1 MMIMK
6 KLFVYFACVAI
17 LSSCGLSESEQNKVN
32 GRIDSLQTVIN
43 QRDSEIDELMGTFN
57 EIQTAFDQI
66 NAAEGR
72 VSLFADNYEKN
83 SDALQENMKFI
94 QETMEANRKKIDEL
108 QARLKSSGI
117 NAKKLQD
124 AIDKLNSQMKEKDKS
139 IAELRTLLANK
150 DIQIAEL
157 GDSLASVSAKN
168 EEIEKAKEAVD
179 QIANKQDE
187 LLNTAWYVYGTK
199 SELKERRILVDGD
212 VLKTSDFDAD
222 YFTKIDIRNT
232 IVIPL
237 NSKSVKVLTTHPE
250 DSYTLIKGSNGEYTL
265 RIKDPSIF
273 WSVSKYLVVR
283 VK

>member
-1 MMIMK
+1 MK
-6 KLFVYFACVAI
+6 KLFVCFACVAI

-179 QIANKQDE
+179 QIASKQDE

-237 NSKSVKVLTTHPE
+237 NSKSVKILTTHPE

-273 WSVSKYLVVR
+273 WSVSKYLVIR

>member
-43 QRDSEIDELMGTFN
+43 QRDIEIDELMGTFN

-168 EEIEKAKEAVD
+168 EEIEKAKKAVD
-179 QIANKQDE
+179 QIASKQDE

-237 NSKSVKVLTTHPE
+237 NSKSVKILTTHPE

>member
-1 MMIMK
+1 MIMK

-17 LSSCGLSESEQNKVN
+17 LSSCGMSESEQNKVN

-179 QIANKQDE
+179 QIASKQDE

-265 RIKDPSIF
+265 RINDPSIF

>member
-1 MMIMK
+1 MK

-168 EEIEKAKEAVD
+168 EEIEKAKKAVD
-179 QIANKQDE
+179 QIASKQDE

-237 NSKSVKVLTTHPE
+237 NSKSVKILTTHPE